1 MNRVF
6 DVLSE
11 NERNKLEKMVQP
23 GWLSPMLATLT
34 RDHFSGN
41 DWIYERKL
49 DGERCL
55 IFKAGNTVKL
65 MSRNKKEINA
75 RYPEITGAFNT
86 MSGNFIVDGEIVSF
100 RDNVT
105 SFSRLQKRMHSKE
118 PDRTIPVFYYAFDMM
133 HFDGYSLTHLP
144 LRSRKIPPEAPL
156 NLIPGG

>member
-1 MNRVF
+1 
-6 DVLSE
+6 
-11 NERNKLEKMVQP
+11 
-23 GWLSPMLATLT
+23 MLATLT
-34 RDHFSGN
+34 RDHFSCN

-55 IFKAGNTVKL
+55 IFIAGNTVKL

-86 MSGNFIVDGEIVSF
+86 MSGDFVVDGEIVSF

-118 PDRTIPVFYYAFDMM
+118 PDLTIPVFYYVFDMM
-133 HFDGYSLTHLP
+133 HFYGYGLTHLP
-144 LRSRKIPPEAPL
+144 LRSCKSLLRSALKFDSSQIRYTPHRNDDDEAYFDEACEKH
-156 NLIPGG
+156 